1 MKNMKLVITTIF
13 TVIIITILSS
23 IAYAGTVSS
32 LSATENNGKIT
43 VSGTVDSTVYAVA
56 VVVYSEDNLEYMET
70 ANVNSDRSYSIELGK
85 QFGSGTYEVRAADYN
100 GGEYKTTS
108 VEVKSEEN
116 TTSSSNPTT
125 GDIIMIFVGIFVVS
139 TAGFVITRKLS
150 KRK

>member
-43 VSGTVDSTVYAVA
+43 VSGTVNSTVYAVA
-56 VVVYSEDNLEYMET
+56 VVVYSGDNLEYMET
-70 ANVNSDRSYSIELGK
+70 VNVNSDRSYSIELGK
-85 QFGSGTYEVRAADYN
+85 QFGSGTYEVRVADYN

-125 GDIIMIFVGIFVVS
+125 GDIIMLFVGIFVVS

>member
-1 MKNMKLVITTIF
+1 MKSIKLIITTIF

-23 IAYAGTVSS
+23 IVYAGTVSS

-56 VVVYSEDNLEYMET
+56 VVVYSGDNLEYMET
-70 ANVNSDRSYSIELGK
+70 VNVNSDRSYSIELGK

-108 VEVKSEEN
+108 VEVN
-116 TTSSSNPTT
+116 TTASSNPTT
-125 GDIIMIFVGIFVVS
+125 GDIIMLFVGIFVVS